1 MNLDDSSIND
11 RLNEVESD
19 GFSGIHPI
27 VESNAFTMRT
37 IALHTEMLLIH
48 PIRIRNI
55 TSISA
60 LHLKDMDNRT
70 MNYL

>member
-37 IALHTEMLLIH
+37 ITIHTEMLINY
-48 PIRIRNI
+48 PMRVGNI
-55 TSISA
+55 TSIST
-60 LHLKDMDNRT
+60 LRLMDMDNRT

>member
-37 IALHTEMLLIH
+37 IALHTEMLINY
-48 PIRIRNI
+48 PIRVGNI
-55 TSISA
+55 TSIST
-60 LHLKDMDNRT
+60 LRLMDMDNRT
-70 MNYL
+70 MN